1 MPNNLVHQSSLVTR
15 PIVTTFLSHLA
26 LTPAPS
32 TFSWA
37 ELARTLTFQAG
48 HNTALVVAGTALL
61 GAAAGLV
68 GTLALLRKRSLMG
81 DAISHATLPG
91 IGLAFLIAT
100 ALGFQGRSVPL
111 LMLGG
116 GITAVLGVLA
126 IQFLLRFTRLREDA
140 AIAVILSTFFGL
152 GVVIMTIV
160 QSSSSGQQGGLRAY
174 IFGQASAM
182 SASDVWL
189 MAALALGAALIVAAL
204 FKELTL
210 TCFDDEFARAS
221 GWPVPLLDLAMMALV
236 VIVTLAGIQAVGLI
250 LVIAM
255 LIVPAA
261 AARFWSDRVIT
272 VTILAAILGGLS
284 GYLGATASSMLERLP
299 TGGVIV
305 LTAGAIF
312 TLSLLFAPRRGVLA
326 HIARRLRLRL
336 SVAIDHRVVAL
347 SAAAQTP
354 RANAPSPFIDT
365 LLRLRGLTTRIAG
378 TVSLT
383 DQGRARAAR
392 VAGARQQW
400 EDYLSHQAGIP
411 RSHAAV
417 SADLVEH
424 ILSKPGGTP

>member
-1 MPNNLVHQSSLVTR
+1 MTP
-15 PIVTTFLSHLA
+15 A
-26 LTPAPS
+26 LTITASLSSPPS

-37 ELARTLTFQAG
+37 ELFRALTFQAG

-61 GAAAGLV
+61 GIAGGLV

-100 ALGFQGRSVPL
+100 ALGFQGRSVPI

-116 GITAVLGVLA
+116 GITAILGVLA

-152 GVVIMTIV
+152 GVVIMTVV

-189 MAALALGAALIVAAL
+189 MASLAVGAALIVALL

-210 TCFDDEFARAS
+210 TCFDDEFARAA
-221 GWPVPLLDLAMMALV
+221 GWPVGLLDLAIMSLV
-236 VIVTLAGIQAVGLI
+236 VIVTLAGIQAVGLV

-261 AARFWSDRVIT
+261 AARFWSERVVI
-272 VTILAAILGGLS
+272 VTLLAAALGGLS
-284 GYLGATASSMLERLP
+284 GYLGAIASSMLDRLP

-305 LTAGAIF
+305 LSAGAIF
-312 TLSLLFAPRRGVLA
+312 VLSLVLAPRRGVLA
-326 HIARRLRLRL
+326 TVARRLRLRL
-336 SVAIDHRVVAL
+336 SVALDHRVVAL
-347 SAAAQTP
+347 TAPTTGPITGSTTGSTT
-354 RANAPSPFIDT
+354 RAHAPIPFIDL
-365 LLRLRGLTTRIAG
+365 LLRLRGLALPSVG
-378 TVSLT
+378 SPALT
-383 DQGRARAAR
+383 DSGRARAAR
-392 VAGARQQW
+392 VAGARQEW
-400 EDYLSHQAGIP
+400 EDFLSHQAGIP

-424 ILSKPGGTP
+424 VLRKDGARP